1 MSTSPEGSTP
11 SETKP
16 ESDAKSTPP
25 EAASASAAAPEA
37 GGETE
42 LEPAGDGPPPVPKA
56 RPAADDTPAP
66 GSVTGK
72 LPASS
77 WPPKTVTDVMTRQ
90 VITLQESEP
99 IGDLESSMKHFRFR
113 HLPVVDASMKLVGLI
128 TLTDLLHAHLG
139 VGPDGQAIT
148 KADATTPAS
157 AIMRRNVVTAHPDAP
172 VATACRVMLHEKL
185 GCLPI
190 ILDDAKLVGIVTQ
203 TDLVRLSL
211 EYLER

>member
-1 MSTSPEGSTP
+1 MDTSLAPERITASV
-11 SETKP
+11 TKP
-16 ESDAKSTPP
+16 ESRATGAQPA
-25 EAASASAAAPEA
+25 AASPAAE
-37 GGETE
+37 EEME
-42 LEPAGDGPPPVPKA
+42 LEPIPDGPPPVPEA
-56 RPAADDTPAP
+56 SPVEDDTPAP
-66 GSVTGK
+66 ISVTGK

-90 VITLQESEP
+90 VITLKENEP
-99 IGDLESSMKHFRFR
+99 IGDLEAAMKRFRFR
-113 HLPVVDASMKLVGLI
+113 HLPVVDAAMKLVGLI

-139 VGPDGQAIT
+139 VGPDGEAIA

-157 AIMRRNVVTAHPDAP
+157 TIMRRNVVTAHPDAP
-172 VATACRVMLHEKL
+172 VATAGRVMLVEKL